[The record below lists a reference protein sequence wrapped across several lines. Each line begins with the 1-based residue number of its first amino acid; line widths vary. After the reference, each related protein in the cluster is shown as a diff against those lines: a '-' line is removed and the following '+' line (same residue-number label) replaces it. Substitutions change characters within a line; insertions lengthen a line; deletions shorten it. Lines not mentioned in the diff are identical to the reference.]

1 MKTQYKTMLGVW
13 LWTNRVTQVE
23 LARGL
28 GISKQ
33 RVNDWVSGRKVP
45 GKNNALRISVL
56 TQGQVSVIDLL
67 FPEQVDPKR
76 LVVDNHFI
84 PQSQHQEST

>member
-1 MKTQYKTMLGVW
+1 MKTQCKTMLGVW

-33 RVNDWVSGRKVP
+33 RVNDWVSGRKAP

-56 TQGQVSVIDLL
+56 TRGQVSVIDLL

-84 PQSQHQEST
+84 PQSQH